1 VRKHYFAL
9 SGNLN
14 LPYIMTVRDNLQI
27 IGTKLEYFAEQYHRS
42 ISEIQLLAVSKR
54 HSVTAIREAYE
65 AGQRAFGENYVQELL
80 EKAEQ
85 LSDLDIEWHF
95 IGPLQSNK
103 TRKIA
108 SVASWVHTVDRIK
121 IAQRLNDQRPE
132 DLPDLNICIQVNI
145 SEEAN
150 KSGILAE
157 ETLAFAQALL
167 PLSRLKLRGL
177 MVIPA
182 IETDFAKQRKAF
194 AKAAE
199 LLAQLNQQG
208 FNLDTLSMGMSGD
221 MEAAIAEGATIVR
234 IGTAIFGKR
243 AD

>member
-1 VRKHYFAL
+1 
-9 SGNLN
+9 
-14 LPYIMTVRDNLQI
+14 MTVRDNLQI
-27 IGTKLEYFAEQYHRS
+27 IGTELEHFAEQYNRS

-54 HSVTAIREAYE
+54 HPELAIREAYQV
-65 AGQRAFGENYVQELL
+65 GQRAFGENYVQELL

-108 SVASWVHTVDRIK
+108 AVASWVHTIDRAK

-132 DLPDLNICIQVNI
+132 NLPKLNICIQVNI
-145 SEEAN
+145 SEEMS
-150 KSGILAE
+150 KSGILVKDVPAFAE
-157 ETLAFAQALL
+157 EISK
-167 PLSRLKLRGL
+167 LSRLKLRGL
-177 MVIPA
+177 MIIPA
-182 IETDFAKQRKAF
+182 TETDFIKQRKVF
-194 AKAAE
+194 SQAAE
-199 LLAQLNQQG
+199 LLAQVNRLV
-208 FNLDTLSMGMSGD
+208 FDLDTLSMGMSGD